1 MARRKKNRIKVD
13 LDLPK
18 DDSTLTKLYS
28 IIGLTLL
35 LGISSLGFW
44 IINTDFVPTQNGQR
58 MFINMYCEFDP
69 KFQTSYSDNQS
80 CDILQDSPSPTTW
93 ESVDPWRGVGAR
105 GQDFNVPGMD
115 NDTLGTYPRSLM
127 PQQMSVTC
135 EVRDSKPV
143 PFTVEIRDP
152 EGYLMTWYDDSMKH
166 YSNYTNTAKAQGG
179 GCDLVIPDFKG
190 TG

>member
-69 KFQTSYSDNQS
+69 KFQTS
-80 CDILQDSPSPTTW
+80 
-93 ESVDPWRGVGAR
+93 
-105 GQDFNVPGMD
+105 
-115 NDTLGTYPRSLM
+115 
-127 PQQMSVTC
+127 
-135 EVRDSKPV
+135 
-143 PFTVEIRDP
+143 
-152 EGYLMTWYDDSMKH
+152 
-166 YSNYTNTAKAQGG
+166 
-179 GCDLVIPDFKG
+179 
-190 TG
+190 